1 MEVFCF
7 VITIRNSDMDMFFH
21 CICNCKVRLLSNPK
35 PCGGK
40 FIEIAWKFMPCDCC
54 SVFFHLMLKN
64 LTINILVF
72 LSIISIIFLIIQMLD
87 LEIVVNRQWI
97 TVGHACTTEMKGTEV
112 CTFICPM

>member
-21 CICNCKVRLLSNPK
+21 CICNYKVRLLSNPK

-54 SVFFHLMLKN
+54 GVFFPFNVEQFNNKYSCISVNYFDN
-64 LTINILVF
+64 LFNNSDVR
-72 LSIISIIFLIIQMLD
+72 S
-87 LEIVVNRQWI
+87 
-97 TVGHACTTEMKGTEV
+97 
-112 CTFICPM
+112 